1 MRKLLMILPL
11 ALTLCF
17 IVGCQG
23 KKANVE
29 KFMEDGVEV
38 VLNFSLSENKS
49 EYPVLSP
56 ILSIDT
62 ENDELAEYG
71 LNDIWGFDVS
81 SSGDIFIFNN
91 PLSQE
96 ELILKF
102 DGTGEFIKS
111 FGRKGQGPGEIQ
123 LPLYQKINLINE
135 VSVVDFGG
143 QKLIVFDEFG
153 DIVREFK
160 PEIRIFDRGILL
172 PFTNG
177 NYLYRNLEMDESRK
191 SISLVLFLID
201 SKFKEI
207 AELGR
212 ISIENPRLATQFT
225 YPYPVLT
232 WGLSNMHIFVG
243 LEEKGYD
250 IHVYDFEGQ
259 LIRKIRK
266 KYTKVPFSEE
276 SRRQALKRWEAYG
289 PLSEKIV
296 TPGYNPPFQHLF
308 ADELGRLFVVT
319 FEPGNNEGEYMT
331 DVFDTDGVLFSR
343 LSLRL
348 HLNKNVFLPDGHW
361 DSWVTAKKNILYCI
375 HEKESGHKE
384 LVAYKIAWE

>member
-1 MRKLLMILPL
+1 M
-11 ALTLCF
+11 A
-17 IVGCQG
+17 GCQG

-38 VLNFSLSENKS
+38 VLNFSLSESKS

-71 LNDIWGFDVS
+71 LNDIWGFDVN
-81 SSGDIFIFNN
+81 SSGDIFIFNH

-96 ELILKF
+96 GLILKF
-102 DGTGEFIKS
+102 NGTGEFIKS
-111 FGRKGQGPGEIQ
+111 FGRRGQGPGEIQ

-135 VSVVDFGG
+135 VSVLDFGG

-172 PFTNG
+172 PLTNG

-201 SKFKEI
+201 SKFEEI

-266 KYTKVPFSEE
+266 RYTKIPFSEE

-289 PLSEKIV
+289 SISEKIV

-375 HEKESGHKE
+375 QEKASGYKE

>member
-1 MRKLLMILPL
+1 MKKLLMILPL

-17 IVGCQG
+17 MVGCRG

-62 ENDELAEYG
+62 EDDELAEYG
-71 LNDIWGFDVS
+71 LSDIWGFDVN
-81 SSGDIFIFNN
+81 SSGGIFIFNH

-96 ELILKF
+96 GLILKF
-102 DGTGEFIKS
+102 DGTGDFIKS

-135 VSVVDFGG
+135 VSVLDFGG

-153 DIVREFK
+153 DIVREIK

-172 PFTNG
+172 PLTNG

-201 SKFKEI
+201 SKFEENTIQHYLKEKEGWKSPKNYII
-207 AELGR
+207 AVNSHETKKREIMNIGKNYLIR
-212 ISIENPRLATQFT
+212 YKSSKKLQ
-225 YPYPVLT
+225 L
-232 WGLSNMHIFVG
+232 
-243 LEEKGYD
+243 
-250 IHVYDFEGQ
+250 IHVNDLILKDVKISQLFE
-259 LIRKIRK
+259 
-266 KYTKVPFSEE
+266 
-276 SRRQALKRWEAYG
+276 
-289 PLSEKIV
+289 
-296 TPGYNPPFQHLF
+296 
-308 ADELGRLFVVT
+308 
-319 FEPGNNEGEYMT
+319 
-331 DVFDTDGVLFSR
+331 
-343 LSLRL
+343 
-348 HLNKNVFLPDGHW
+348 
-361 DSWVTAKKNILYCI
+361 
-375 HEKESGHKE
+375 
-384 LVAYKIAWE
+384 